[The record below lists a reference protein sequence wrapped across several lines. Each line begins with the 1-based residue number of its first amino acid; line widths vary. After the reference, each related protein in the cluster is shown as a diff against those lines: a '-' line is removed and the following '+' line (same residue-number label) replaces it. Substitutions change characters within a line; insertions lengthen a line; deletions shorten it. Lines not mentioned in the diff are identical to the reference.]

1 VTEFCR
7 HCGQEIVT
15 AQERGVEVWLH
26 ADTGRTACEEC
37 IEGGAAE
44 PLSVAEPLPRPKMS
58 AAELEQEGEFFMQI
72 CEQVEN
78 EEETVGDSSQGVAA
92 SDW

>member
-1 VTEFCR
+1 MIEFCK

-15 AQERGVEVWLH
+15 AMEHGVTGWLH

-44 PLSVAEPLPRPKMS
+44 PLSVAEPLSRPKMS
-58 AAELEQEGEFFMQI
+58 AAELEQEQRFWKDV
-72 CEQVEN
+72 CEQVET
-78 EEETVGDSSQGVAA
+78 ESE
-92 SDW
+92 